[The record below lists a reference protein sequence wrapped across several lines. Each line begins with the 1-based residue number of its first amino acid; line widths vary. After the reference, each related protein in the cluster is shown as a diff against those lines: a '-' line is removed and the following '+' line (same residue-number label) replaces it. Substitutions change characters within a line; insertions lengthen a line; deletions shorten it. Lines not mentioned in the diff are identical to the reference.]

1 MAFGLFGG
9 KLQQLCMNGFQLL
22 LFCIYLLIPSRAQT
36 VVGLCR
42 WAYLSKIQLSNMMG
56 REVYIPA
63 FALSVAL

>member
-1 MAFGLFGG
+1 MHEHEWLSITAFL
-9 KLQQLCMNGFQLL
+9 
-22 LFCIYLLIPSRAQT
+22 YLLIPSRAQT

-63 FALSVAL
+63 FELSVDL

>member
-1 MAFGLFGG
+1 MHEHEWVSITAFL
-9 KLQQLCMNGFQLL
+9 
-22 LFCIYLLIPSRAQT
+22 YLLIPSRAQT